1 MREAHEWFSVDSKSF
16 EISVDGE
23 GRALKGFITE
33 KRKGAVSWIRFG
45 EAGLRNLLKGIETCC
60 KK

>member
-23 GRALKGFITE
+23 GRALKGFITGKKE
-33 KRKGAVSWIRFG
+33 GSGILDKIWRSRAQKSPKGD
-45 EAGLRNLLKGIETCC
+45 
-60 KK
+60 